1 MPSKSRNTRG
11 KPVGKTKKGHRNHKG
26 GSASTWITDNFGDMG
41 TQFKNTFG
49 PDPMFR
55 NGALI
60 PTVAG
65 APAVLQ
71 DNVPQGSHANYQK
84 GGKRRK
90 RIKKSKKGGYWAA
103 VMQQALVPFG
113 LLGLQHTYARRK
125 GRANNSTRKN
135 RG

>member
-1 MPSKSRNTRG
+1 MAPKRCNTRKRSG
-11 KPVGKTKKGHRNHKG
+11 GKTRKGHSIHRG

-41 TQFKNTFG
+41 TQIKNTFG

-84 GGKRRK
+84 GGKRR
-90 RIKKSKKGGYWAA
+90 RKSKKGGYWAA
-103 VMQQALVPFG
+103 VIQQALVPFG

-125 GRANNSTRKN
+125 GRTNNSTRKN